1 MVTGFSR
8 SLGLPVIN
16 RHCRLKSLSPDDSF
30 SRAETPNEEKGDEEN
45 AVMVNTS
52 SNGHP

>member
-1 MVTGFSR
+1 MVTGFSL
-8 SLGLPVIN
+8 SLGLPVIS

-30 SRAETPNEEKGDEEN
+30 SRAETPNEEEEDEEN
-45 AVMVNTS
+45 GVMADTS